1 MQAIAKGEYEE
12 AERQI
17 ETLLAEKP
25 KSAVA
30 LNLRAALRTRQGKFK
45 EAEEALDEAIASN
58 PRNYFAY
65 YNMAKLLLQMRPEDP
80 SVAKRYYETGRAVG
94 GPADAA
100 LEAVF
105 R

>member
-1 MQAIAKGEYEE
+1 MQAIAKGAYEE